1 MSPIVDTEEHA
12 HVPNGWAE
20 SASIVRRS
28 SPVKT
33 HGLTHVALAVRD
45 PQRSLRFY
53 QAVVGV
59 IPVYEQ
65 RDFVQAQTPGSR
77 DVLVFERKPRQ
88 AGKRGGVAH
97 FGFRLRRSADISQ
110 ALAAIRAAGGTIR
123 HHGQF
128 VPGEPYVFFTDP
140 DGYEVEIWYELP
152 TSVDPPSRARRSTF
166 RRRIK

>member
-1 MSPIVDTEEHA
+1 MR
-12 HVPNGWAE
+12 N
-20 SASIVRRS
+20 S

-53 QAVVGV
+53 QSVLGL
-59 IPVYEQ
+59 IPVYQ
-65 RDFVQAQTPGSR
+65 QNDFVQAQTPDSW

-88 AGKRGGVAH
+88 AGKAGGIAH
-97 FGFRLRRSADISQ
+97 FGFRLRRPTDIRQ
-110 ALAAIRAAGGTIR
+110 AVAAVRAAGGTIR
-123 HHGQF
+123 DQGEF

-152 TSVDPPSRARRSTF
+152 TPVDPPSGGRRTTSASSTLRART
-166 RRRIK
+166 RRPRTA

>member
-1 MSPIVDTEEHA
+1 M
-12 HVPNGWAE
+12 
-20 SASIVRRS
+20 RRG

-53 QAVVGV
+53 QRVVGV

-65 RDFVQAQTPGSR
+65 DDFVQAQTPGSR
-77 DVLVFERKPRQ
+77 DVLVFERKPRG
-88 AGKRGGVAH
+88 AGAAGGIIH
-97 FGFRLRRSADISQ
+97 FGFRLRRPADITK

-123 HHGQF
+123 DHGEF

-140 DGYEVEIWYELP
+140 DGYEVEIWYERP
-152 TSVDPPSRARRSTF
+152 TPVDPPSRV
-166 RRRIK
+166 RRRDAPPRAPRRR